1 MTYRSPA
8 IAQWVS
14 LVSFSAVKTQDE
26 GRGTFLSE
34 FPSGPGVFIH
44 VGRVLCGY
52 CVAEVD
58 RSTWPWNRKITFVVV
73 AVAAPRRC
81 RPILISFLPS
91 FGGPEITWRFHEYPP
106 SLPPSFHRQSLPR
119 VCVCVSPPARRCR
132 LWRSLTQGIR
142 TAFSGISYA

>member
-44 VGRVLCGY
+44 VGRSSLVWILRR
-52 CVAEVD
+52 
-58 RSTWPWNRKITFVVV
+58 RSGSFNLALESENHFC
-73 AVAAPRRC
+73 RC
-81 RPILISFLPS
+81 RRGRAAAALSLFPSFLWRS
-91 FGGPEITWRFHEYPP
+91 RDYLEISRISSLSP
-106 SLPPSFHRQSLPR
+106 SLPRSIVSRSPR
-119 VCVCVSPPARRCR
+119 VCVSPPARRCR

>member
-73 AVAAPRRC
+73 AVAAPLPRAA
-81 RPILISFLPS
+81 LSLFPS
-91 FGGPEITWRFHEYPP
+91 F
-106 SLPPSFHRQSLPR
+106 
-119 VCVCVSPPARRCR
+119 
-132 LWRSLTQGIR
+132 LWRSRDYLE
-142 TAFSGISYA
+142 ISRISSLSPSLVPSSVAPPCVCPLRPVGAAYGARSLRE

>member
-44 VGRVLCGY
+44 VGRSSLVWILRR
-52 CVAEVD
+52 
-58 RSTWPWNRKITFVVV
+58 RSGSFNLALESENHFC
-73 AVAAPRRC
+73 RC
-81 RPILISFLPS
+81 RRGRAAAALSLFPSFLWRS
-91 FGGPEITWRFHEYPP
+91 RDYLEISRISSLSP
-106 SLPPSFHRQSLPR
+106 SLVPSSVAPP
-119 VCVCVSPPARRCR
+119 VCVCPLRPVGAAYGA
-132 LWRSLTQGIR
+132 RSLR
-142 TAFSGISYA
+142 E